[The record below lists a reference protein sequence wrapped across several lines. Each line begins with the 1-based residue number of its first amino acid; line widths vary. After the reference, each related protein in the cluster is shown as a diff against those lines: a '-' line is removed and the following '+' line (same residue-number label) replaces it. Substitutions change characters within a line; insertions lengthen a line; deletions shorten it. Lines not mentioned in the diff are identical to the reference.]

1 MLEISK
7 KSNLLEQGTYK
18 YSLQDI
24 KGTESLQGH
33 VQLRRSAKSCIQPET
48 RADEYAGRYLDYGYF
63 VQRRPAV
70 HGALH
75 GETDRGFI

>member
-24 KGTESLQGH
+24 KEPNLYRDMYNYDEVPKVVFNQ
-33 VQLRRSAKSCIQPET
+33 RRVPMN
-48 RADEYAGRYLDYGYF
+48 AGRYLDYGYF